1 MKRIVF
7 DASALMTFFED
18 RPGAEKV
25 EELIRLGVEGK
36 RQLFMSVVNWGEV
49 YHCTWRTKGPGVARK
64 VIEDIAQLP
73 LEIVD
78 ADLELTHS
86 AAELRAEHKL
96 PYTDGFAAALAL
108 QRKASLATGDKDFA
122 SVEKKLDILWTIGP

>member
-1 MKRIVF
+1 MKRLVL
-7 DASALMTFFED
+7 DASALMTFFEN

-25 EELIRLGVEGK
+25 QDLIRLGLEGK
-36 RQLFMSVVNWGEV
+36 RQLLMSVVNWGEV
-49 YHCTWRTKGPGVARK
+49 YYSTWRTKGPGVARK

-78 ADLELTHS
+78 ADPDLTHT

-96 PYTDGFAAALAL
+96 PYTDCFAAALAL
-108 QRKASLATGDKDFA
+108 HRKASLATSDKDFTH
-122 SVEKKLDILWTIGP
+122 VEKAVQIIWTTG

>member
-18 RPGAEKV
+18 RSGADKV
-25 EELIRLGVEGK
+25 EELIRLGVESK
-36 RQLFMSVVNWGEV
+36 RQLLMSVVNWGEV
-49 YHCTWRTKGPGVARK
+49 YYSTWRAKGPGIARK
-64 VIEDIAQLP
+64 VLDDIAQLP

-78 ADLELTHS
+78 ADLELVRS

-96 PYTDGFAAALAL
+96 PYTDCFAAALAVN
-108 QRKASLATGDKDFA
+108 RKASLATSDRDFA
-122 SVEKKLDILWTIGP
+122 HVERKLEILWTLGV